1 MTDTRFAGYRVAA
14 SLLFTLGVVAR
25 LDSVAAQQTFTQRY
39 SSPVYQNVEDSTRN
53 VSPTTSLTTPN
64 ANVFYS
70 ATPTQLTQR
79 PQSIDRQAPAF
90 TATRSIDP
98 STRLVPSDSSTYYQS
113 MSVQAAR
120 QTADHYR
127 RIADST
133 SLVVADVAVENADFV
148 DQWADLAETHHA
160 LSMRVDEANW
170 KLTVTQRDLDDVTA
184 KLDHYGLTPTIGQL
198 LRNKKEQIHQW
209 RVRDSVDHFT
219 NDEFARSRQQQL
231 ELEMV
236 RYDGSEPV
244 TQTASILTDAKMTS
258 TNAANAT
265 VRSQVDELLRGRHRW
280 LTALKQGY
288 QDYQTKLGELDSA
301 SNASIELTDR
311 YAKLIDQHVIW
322 IRSGNPISIGDVRD
336 IGGGM
341 NAFFNSSRSG
351 EFGYSLEQKWRSDP
365 AGAIGL
371 VASVFVIFML
381 RIFAKSLLTSIG
393 ARKRMKESTDDT
405 RKLTAGI
412 LTVLVAS
419 CLPAIFWLTARW
431 LSSGVVAESTLQIAS
446 GCSAMALVAAF
457 VELPRQMFRNFGYID
472 RHVDID
478 LPRRPRAATYMTLI
492 GFGLIL
498 AAYVIT
504 VSGLI
509 QHGMWR
515 DSLSRFAFILTMMLV
530 TWTMHLGWK
539 PSGGFT
545 EPLVAKFGGSVI
557 HHARL
562 VIYLVAVGFPIAM
575 LGLIALGYEFTAA
588 EFIRRTI
595 IMVVSLTAAATLW
608 PGVKILST
616 RLWHV
621 LTGVKVPE
629 PEFDEYGRV
638 EKKPASLIGGALVEH
653 YLELKHQLAFLCQCA
668 LVVAGVACLGLLW
681 IDVFPNVRMG
691 NPVVWNIDETIT
703 TPVVNAAGQ
712 SVASTIVESKP
723 ITALHLLMA
732 AATLFVA
739 FQLAKLLPALFDAL
753 VLQRVSFDEGMEH
766 FSLVLGR
773 CLLFGVGCFIACKWM
788 GVRWQAIQWL
798 AVGLTIGLGFGL
810 QDLVRNLFGGLIVL
824 FEKPARLGDFIT
836 VGKVTGRVSAQRL
849 RTTVLTDD
857 DGREVIIPNKNF
869 VGEDVV
875 NWMGAGRLNV
885 IPIEVAVSRDLRPA
899 DICRTLQELILA
911 QDDVLLSP
919 APQATLVCVGKRSQ
933 RIEVRAWIEQS
944 RDASRFRDE
953 LLRTVRRFLDD
964 KQLLVSPQPSQP
976 ELREATELRRPR
988 KRSA

>member
-1 MTDTRFAGYRVAA
+1 MTEFRFACCRIAVWLMVA
-14 SLLFTLGVVAR
+14 LGVLAPDVP
-25 LDSVAAQQTFTQRY
+25 VVAQQTY
-39 SSPVYQNVEDSTRN
+39 AS
-53 VSPTTSLTTPN
+53 
-64 ANVFYS
+64 
-70 ATPTQLTQR
+70 
-79 PQSIDRQAPAF
+79 
-90 TATRSIDP
+90 
-98 STRLVPSDSSTYYQS
+98 YQS
-113 MSVQAAR
+113 MSVPSAR
-120 QTADHYR
+120 QTANQYR
-127 RIADST
+127 RISET
-133 SLVVADVAVENADFV
+133 SSLVVADVAAQNAVLV
-148 DQWADLAETHHA
+148 DQWADLAETHQGLA
-160 LSMRVDEANW
+160 MRVDEANW
-170 KLTVTQRDLDDVTA
+170 KLSVTQRDLDDVTA

-198 LRNKKEQIHQW
+198 LRNKKEQLHQW

-219 NDEFARSRQQQL
+219 SDELARSRQRQL
-231 ELEMV
+231 ELEMI
-236 RYDGSEPV
+236 RYDGSDSMA
-244 TQTASILTDAKMTS
+244 QASSILADAKMT
-258 TNAANAT
+258 AANSVNAN

-280 LTALKQGY
+280 LVALKQGY

-301 SNASIELTDR
+301 SNASIDLTDR

-322 IRSGNPISIGDVRD
+322 IRSGDPISVRDARD

-365 AGAIGL
+365 AGAVGL
-371 VASVFVIFML
+371 VAIVFVIFL
-381 RIFAKSLLTSIG
+381 VRVFAKSYLTGIG
-393 ARKRMKESTDDT
+393 ARKRMKDSTDDT

-431 LSSGVVAESTLQIAS
+431 LSQGVVAESTLQIAS

-457 VELPRQMFRNFGYID
+457 VELPRQLFRNFGYID
-472 RHVDID
+472 KHVAID

-492 GFGLIL
+492 GFGLVL

-515 DSLSRFAFILTMMLV
+515 DSLSRFAFLVTMMLV

-539 PSGGFT
+539 PSGGFM
-545 EPLVAKFGGSVI
+545 EPLVAKFGGTVI
-557 HHARL
+557 HHVRL
-562 VIYLVAVGFPIAM
+562 VIYLIAIGFPIAM
-575 LGLIALGYEFTAA
+575 IGLIALGYEFTAT

-595 IMVVSLTAAATLW
+595 LTVVALVTAATLW
-608 PGVKILST
+608 PGIKILST
-616 RLWHV
+616 RMWHL
-621 LTGVKVPE
+621 LTGVKVPPAE
-629 PEFDEYGRV
+629 YDEYGRV
-638 EKKPASLIGGALVEH
+638 EKKPAGLIGGAFVEH

-668 LVVAGVACLGLLW
+668 LVIVGVACLGMLW

-691 NPVVWNIDETIT
+691 NPVVWNVDETVT
-703 TPVVNAAGQ
+703 TATVNAAGQ
-712 SVASTIVESKP
+712 TVMGTTVESKP

-875 NWMGAGRLNV
+875 NWMGAGRLSV
-885 IPIEVAVSRDLRPA
+885 IPMEVSVSRDLRPA

-933 RIEVRAWIEQS
+933 RIEVRAWIERS
-944 RDASRFRDE
+944 SESSRFRDE
-953 LLRTVRRFLDD
+953 LLRTVRRFLDE
-964 KQLLVSPQPSQP
+964 KSLLVSPQPTQP
-976 ELREATELRRPR
+976 ELREDRELRSPR